1 MTVLKGSIMKVPGG
15 LILRNG
21 RYTYKVTYPGHSK
34 PTRTALKVPGQ
45 KNATKNKDIAEQLAV
60 IMYNKHMANDPV
72 DVFDGTIEDLCKR
85 YLAYAKRYHTDSD
98 RKVATYYTTKVY
110 SLKLLREICGN
121 EMAAN
126 FGSKKLMVFREK
138 MIRLKELQDMHIE
151 LDDKNLPKGKRKKL
165 QSEYDDLQK
174 NIGIKGVNRPV
185 CRREINRRIGIIKAA
200 WQWATCEEM
209 LPESSYHA
217 LLSVKGIMEGKL
229 ETYDHEDVKPV
240 EHDIVEI
247 TLNYCNKVI
256 ADMITVEN
264 LTGMRPGELCR
275 MTPAKIDRSVD
286 PWLYTCKAKMDYKGK
301 KRRIY
306 LGHKAQAILSPYLLR
321 SPDAPIFSPK
331 ESEQL
336 RRAAKHAKRVIPI
349 HLGNK
354 PGTNRKENPMCRPG
368 DMYTPGS
375 YYSAISRAIKRA
387 QKEHPELPHWFP
399 YQLRHSHGTKVGDEF
414 GIEAASASLG
424 NDIPSA
430 KVYAERNDGLA
441 IAAAKRFG

>member
-1 MTVLKGSIMKVPGG
+1 MKVPGS
-15 LILRNG
+15 LKLRNG
-21 RYTYKVTYPGHSK
+21 RYSYKVTYPGNTK
-34 PTRTALKVPGQ
+34 PTVTVLKVPGQ
-45 KNATKNKDIAEQLAV
+45 KFATSDIKVAEQLAV
-60 IMYNKHMANDPV
+60 IMYNKHISDKPV

-85 YLAYAKRYHTDSD
+85 YLEYAKRYHTDSD
-98 RKVATYYTTKVY
+98 GKVATYYTTKVY

-126 FGSKKLMVFREK
+126 FGSKKLMLFREK
-138 MIRLKELQDMHIE
+138 MIGLKELSE
-151 LDDKNLPKGKRKKL
+151 LQKELNKPNTTKAKRKKL
-165 QSEYDDLQK
+165 QTEFNKLQEF
-174 NIGIKGVNRPV
+174 IGVKGEIRPV
-185 CRREINRRIGIIKAA
+185 CRREINRRIGIIKSA

-229 ETYDHEDVKPV
+229 KTFDRPDVKPV
-240 EHDIVEI
+240 EYELVDITIKFCTKTVG
-247 TLNYCNKVI
+247 
-256 ADMITVEN
+256 DMITIEG

-275 MTPAKIDRSVD
+275 MTPGQIDRNVD
-286 PWLYTCKAKMDYKGK
+286 PWLYEPNKHKMKYRGK
-301 KRRIY
+301 ERKIY
-306 LGHKAQAILSPYLLR
+306 IGHKAQEILRPYLLR
-321 SPDAPIFSPK
+321 DPDTPIFSPK
-331 ESEQL
+331 ESEQQ
-336 RRAAKHAKRVIPI
+336 RRAALHKNRVTPI
-349 HLGNK
+349 HQGNK
-354 PGTNRKENPMCRPG
+354 PGTNKKENPICRPG

-375 YYSAISRAIKRA
+375 YYSAVTRAIKRA
-387 QKEHPELPHWFP
+387 QKEHPELDHWFP